1 MGTGEHGVAFMV
13 PAPGVQAAAASR
25 ISTCGHGRGWVSEV
39 SIARQSSGEA
49 GKADASDETAAPA
62 PSVAIA
68 MPGGFEAGG
77 IGRMM
82 LYATKGWAGSAA
94 APRWR
99 VVDGRGPGHLV
110 WSPLHMVKALAWLAS
125 RRPDLLHINVAGRG
139 STLRKLLMS
148 ELAGA
153 LRIATI
159 VHLHDYDYAA
169 DLARRPA
176 WLRRRITAMFR
187 RARQVIVLGER
198 DRETVEGALGVRAAR
213 VVVLHNAVPDPGP
226 PPDRRGR
233 AGPTRL
239 VFLGHLDDRKGVPEL
254 LEALSRPALRSRDWR
269 LVLAGG
275 GELARFRQVI
285 ATAGL
290 AELCEVAG
298 WVTHEQAYERC
309 READIFVLP
318 SHAEGQAMALLEAM
332 AHGLAIVTTP
342 VGAHLEAVEADTEAL
357 LVQPGNIDD
366 LTNALCTLIDQPERR
381 MALGAAAR
389 QKYCCRFNANEYAI
403 KLRQIYTN
411 SLGECG

>member
-1 MGTGEHGVAFMV
+1 MV
-13 PAPGVQAAAASR
+13 PARGVQAAAGSR
-25 ISTCGHGRGWVSEV
+25 IHRCGPWRGRVSDV
-39 SIARQSSGEA
+39 SIARQSSCEA
-49 GKADASDETAAPA
+49 GKPDASEVLAAPA

-94 APRWR
+94 APRWW

-110 WSPLHMVKALAWLAS
+110 WSPLHMVKALALLAS

-153 LRIATI
+153 LRIKTI
-159 VHLHDYDYAA
+159 VHLHDYDYAV

-176 WLRRRITAMFR
+176 WLRRRIVGMFR
-187 RARQVIVLGER
+187 RARRVIVLGER
-198 DRETVEGALGVRAAR
+198 DRETVEGDLGVPAAQ
-213 VVVLHNAVPDPGP
+213 VIVLHNAVPDPGP
-226 PPDRRGR
+226 PPDRQER

-239 VFLGHLDDRKGVPEL
+239 LFLGHLDDRKGVPEL
-254 LEALSRPALRSRDWR
+254 LESLSRPALRRRDWR

-285 ATAGL
+285 ATGGL
-290 AELCEVAG
+290 AERCEVVG
-298 WVTHEQAYERC
+298 WVTHEQVYKRC

-342 VGAHLEAVEADTEAL
+342 VGAHLEAVESGTEAL
-357 LVQPGNIDD
+357 LVQPGSIDE
-366 LTNALCTLIDQPERR
+366 LTDTLCTLIDQPERR
-381 MALGAAAR
+381 SALGRAAR
-389 QKYCCRFNANEYAI
+389 DKYCCQFDASEYAI
-403 KLRQIYTN
+403 KLRQIYLN
-411 SLGECG
+411 SLGE